1 MHNSYM
7 LFPNRKLPKLLHWW
21 EDRRLHVR
29 ACGVATAIERTD
41 LSIHA
46 PWESE
51 AVAPHDE
58 VNFCTESVSG
68 FQSVAHLD
76 INA

>member
-41 LSIHA
+41 LEIHT
-46 PWESE
+46 PRIGE
-51 AVAPHDE
+51 AVGPDDE
-58 VNFCTESVSG
+58 VNFCVESVSG
-68 FQSVAHLD
+68 LQSVALLD